1 MRIDKLQL
9 QDFGQFHDKNI
20 SLAPGINLIYGA
32 SESGK
37 TTIKDF
43 IVDMLYG
50 IDKEQE
56 TSARINHYEKVK
68 PISGAGFSGAMEI
81 CVDGEDYRIERNF
94 LQQEKNTY
102 VKDLD
107 ESKEVPLQ
115 TEHSLLGTL
124 LNTPKNI
131 YENTLCMGHNAMAV
145 EHSLEDALNQHIVS
159 AASVKAGDIDAAH
172 AIEQLE
178 EKKKS
183 FSNSELQKRE
193 QELESKLSLDRDFDA
208 ELEALKKEKEK
219 AEAQVKSSKEEKLQ
233 FTPIKNP
240 ATERRAEEAR
250 QLQEEQEPAQ
260 PLTKREQDI
269 QMLQGMGKKSI
280 LDNVFVIWF
289 ISLLA
294 IALFVLIAQ
303 IVPVNVP
310 AMKMGIIGFGVV
322 LVLMTTMQ
330 VLSRRSKLYLLL
342 EELEIEQGFRAAKEG
357 NSDELVAAKNKLS
370 ALQLKEQDIIKERG
384 RQEKML
390 AELNGIKEKMQA
402 NDIESE
408 ALALAIRTIRDLS
421 EDIYDSYGSVL
432 NAPVS
437 DIVNRITGGRYPE
450 IKVDDQL
457 KILVKQGASFI
468 SMDYL
473 SVGTVCQIYFALR
486 LSVADILIKENLPI
500 VIDDIF
506 ANYDEQRLKETLSCL
521 SGYLNHQIIIFTINP
536 GIQQIFTDLGIES
549 NYIAL

>member
-1 MRIDKLQL
+1 MPSVRGKSE
-9 QDFGQFHDKNI
+9 I
-20 SLAPGINLIYGA
+20 SVRN
-32 SESGK
+32 
-37 TTIKDF
+37 T
-43 IVDMLYG
+43 
-50 IDKEQE
+50 
-56 TSARINHYEKVK
+56 
-68 PISGAGFSGAMEI
+68 AG
-81 CVDGEDYRIERNF
+81 
-94 LQQEKNTY
+94 T
-102 VKDLD
+102 
-107 ESKEVPLQ
+107 
-115 TEHSLLGTL
+115 
-124 LNTPKNI
+124 
-131 YENTLCMGHNAMAV
+131 MA
-145 EHSLEDALNQHIVS
+145 I
-159 AASVKAGDIDAAH
+159 I
-172 AIEQLE
+172 
-178 EKKKS
+178 
-183 FSNSELQKRE
+183 
-193 QELESKLSLDRDFDA
+193 
-208 ELEALKKEKEK
+208 
-219 AEAQVKSSKEEKLQ
+219 
-233 FTPIKNP
+233 
-240 ATERRAEEAR
+240 
-250 QLQEEQEPAQ
+250 
-260 PLTKREQDI
+260 
-269 QMLQGMGKKSI
+269 
-280 LDNVFVIWF
+280 

-342 EELEIEQGFRAAKEG
+342 EEMEIEQGFRAAKEG

-450 IKVDDQL
+450 VKIDDQL

-473 SVGTVCQIYFALR
+473 SVSTVCQIYFALR

-506 ANYDEQRLKETLSCL
+506 AIYDEQRLKETLSGL
-521 SGYLNHQIIIFTINP
+521 SGYLNHQIIIFTIDP
-536 GIQQIFTDLGIES
+536 GIQQIFADLGIES